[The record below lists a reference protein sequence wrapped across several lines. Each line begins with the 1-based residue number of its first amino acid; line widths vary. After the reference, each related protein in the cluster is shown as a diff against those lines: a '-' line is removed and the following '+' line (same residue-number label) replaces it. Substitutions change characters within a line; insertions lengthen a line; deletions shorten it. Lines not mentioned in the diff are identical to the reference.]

1 MTVHEYPARRR
12 RGWWLRNPRY
22 LAFQL
27 REAGG
32 VVCALY
38 GLILLN
44 MLVQLRDGESAYAAF
59 LNLLRTPPVLYLI
72 VVLFVLVLW
81 HALTSFLLPVTLFLI
96 FFAAPFHLWPGDPA
110 AYATF
115 LAHWKEPL
123 VRLFFFVLIG
133 GSLFHG
139 THRLKFML
147 MDAGFKGPAA
157 EALLDLILNGV

>member
-1 MTVHEYPARRR
+1 MHADVAAPDEVLLEPVI
-12 RGWWLRNPRY
+12 WSL
-22 LAFQL
+22 FSV
-27 REAGG
+27 GG
-32 VVCALY
+32 FITA
-38 GLILLN
+38 
-44 MLVQLRDGESAYAAF
+44 
-59 LNLLRTPPVLYLI
+59 
-72 VVLFVLVLW
+72 
-81 HALTSFLLPVTLFLI
+81 FLLPVTLFLL

-157 EALLDLILNGV
+157 EALLDLILNGVAIFGSLGALYYALRGWLF

>member
-1 MTVHEYPARRR
+1 MIRRP
-12 RGWWLRNPRY
+12 PRSP
-22 LAFQL
+22 LFP
-27 REAGG
+27 
-32 VVCALY
+32 
-38 GLILLN
+38 
-44 MLVQLRDGESAYAAF
+44 S
-59 LNLLRTPPVLYLI
+59 TP
-72 VVLFVLVLW
+72 LFR
-81 HALTSFLLPVTLFLI
+81 S
-96 FFAAPFHLWPGDPA
+96 DPA

-157 EALLDLILNGV
+157 EALLDLILNGVAIFGSLGALYYALRGWLF

>member
-1 MTVHEYPARRR
+1 MHAEVAAPDEVLLEPVF
-12 RGWWLRNPRY
+12 WSL
-22 LAFQL
+22 FSV
-27 REAGG
+27 GG
-32 VVCALY
+32 FITA
-38 GLILLN
+38 
-44 MLVQLRDGESAYAAF
+44 
-59 LNLLRTPPVLYLI
+59 
-72 VVLFVLVLW
+72 
-81 HALTSFLLPVTLFLI
+81 FLLPVTLFLL
-96 FFAAPFHLWPGDPA
+96 FFAAPFRLWPGDPA

-157 EALLDLILNGV
+157 EALLDLILNGVAIFGSLGALYYALRGWLF

>member
-1 MTVHEYPARRR
+1 MHADVAAPDEVLLEPVF
-12 RGWWLRNPRY
+12 WSL
-22 LAFQL
+22 FSV
-27 REAGG
+27 GG
-32 VVCALY
+32 FITA
-38 GLILLN
+38 
-44 MLVQLRDGESAYAAF
+44 
-59 LNLLRTPPVLYLI
+59 
-72 VVLFVLVLW
+72 
-81 HALTSFLLPVTLFLI
+81 FLLPVTLFLI
-96 FFAAPFHLWPGDPA
+96 FFAAPFHLLPGDPA

-157 EALLDLILNGV
+157 EALLDLILNGVAIFGSLGALYYALRGWLF

>member
-1 MTVHEYPARRR
+1 MAEGIGPTRESLAWNPGRQTVHADVAAPDEVLLEPVF
-12 RGWWLRNPRY
+12 WSL
-22 LAFQL
+22 FSV
-27 REAGG
+27 GG
-32 VVCALY
+32 FITA
-38 GLILLN
+38 
-44 MLVQLRDGESAYAAF
+44 
-59 LNLLRTPPVLYLI
+59 
-72 VVLFVLVLW
+72 
-81 HALTSFLLPVTLFLI
+81 FLLPVMLFLI

-157 EALLDLILNGV
+157 EALLDLILNGVAIFGSLGALYYALRGWLF